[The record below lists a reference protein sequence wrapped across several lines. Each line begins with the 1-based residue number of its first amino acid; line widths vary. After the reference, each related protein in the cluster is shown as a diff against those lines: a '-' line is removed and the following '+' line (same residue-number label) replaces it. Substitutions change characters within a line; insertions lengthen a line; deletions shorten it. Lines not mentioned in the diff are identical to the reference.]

1 MSQAITTAVHVIM
14 RPGWERDMDP
24 YNDRMLSDIG
34 NEIADDARFYVP
46 VRTGA
51 LKASIFSMLTG
62 QGSVIIGATEDY
74 AAEVELGT
82 SRMSAQPYLRP
93 ALFKKRS

>member
-1 MSQAITTAVHVIM
+1 MSVSVVHVVM
-14 RPGWERDMDP
+14 RPSWKRDLDP

-34 NEIADDARFYVP
+34 NDIADDARFHVP
-46 VRTGA
+46 VRSGR
-51 LKASIFSMLTG
+51 LKGSIFSMLTG

-93 ALFKKRS
+93 ALFKKRG